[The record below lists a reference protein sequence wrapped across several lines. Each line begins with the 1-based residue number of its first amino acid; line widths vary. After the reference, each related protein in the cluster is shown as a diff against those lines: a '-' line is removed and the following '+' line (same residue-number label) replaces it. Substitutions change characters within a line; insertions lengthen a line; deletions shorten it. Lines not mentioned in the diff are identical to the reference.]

1 MAMKTRTRSALAA
14 SALFLGTMHAADAA
28 AEEAGVRFR
37 PLAFEAACQAA
48 SAEKKIVFIDFFTSW
63 CGPCKEL
70 DKTTW
75 LDAAVGTL
83 LRDKAVAL
91 KIDAE
96 KEGKDLARRY
106 KINAYP
112 TLLLLQPDGTE
123 LDRIVG
129 YRPADKF
136 MAEFSAGLAGRTALV
151 RAREAV
157 SAAGASTR
165 DAVKARYDLGQALAR
180 QGAVEDAL
188 REYLWCYDVGM
199 VQEAGFAGVRGSFLL
214 SSIKQLGRSHPPAL
228 VALRERRDEA
238 ERRMLGA
245 AEDRRA
251 AMDFASLNG
260 ALDEN
265 DRTLAVFDALPP
277 GDARRQGLLVRV
289 FDLLLAA
296 KRYQDAAVAVPLAQM
311 RTQLESN
318 LESMERMA
326 KLPRPAGRANPFPQ
340 YVVGTTLRHVE
351 VQAGSGQP
359 DGARELAVKALKI
372 DNSDATRQ
380 RLRAALERAGQPGL
394 AGELA
399 GPP

>member
-1 MAMKTRTRSALAA
+1 MKPRTRSVLAA
-14 SALFLGTMHAADAA
+14 ITLFSGIVHAVDAA
-28 AEEAGVRFR
+28 AENAGVRFR
-37 PLAFEAACQAA
+37 PLSFEAACQAA
-48 SAEKKIVFIDFFTSW
+48 SDEKKIVFIDFFTTW

-75 LDAAVGTL
+75 LDAAVGSL

-136 MAEFSAGLAGRTALV
+136 MAEFSAGLAGRTAIM
-151 RAREAV
+151 RARETV

-165 DAVKARYDLGQALAR
+165 DAVKARYELGQALAR
-180 QGAVEDAL
+180 QGAESEAL

-199 VQEAGFAGVRGSFLL
+199 VQEASYAGVRGSFLL
-214 SSIKQLGRSHPPAL
+214 SSIKQLGRTHPPAL

-238 ERRMLGA
+238 ERRMLGG

-277 GDARRQGLLVRV
+277 GDARRQGMLARV
-289 FDLLLAA
+289 FDLLVAA

-311 RTQLESN
+311 RTQLERN
-318 LESMERMA
+318 LESMERMS
-326 KLPRPAGRANPFPQ
+326 KLPRPAGQANPFSN
-340 YVVGTTLRHVE
+340 YVVSTTLKHIE
-351 VQAGSGQP
+351 VLAGSGQL
-359 DGARELAVKALKI
+359 DGARELAVQALKI
-372 DNSDATRQ
+372 DTSDDTRQ
-380 RLRAALERAGQPGL
+380 RLRAAVERAGQPVL

-399 GPP
+399 GP